1 VSARA
6 AASPVAEAA
15 AGTRIGRRF
24 AELASEK
31 RAGLVAFI
39 TAGDPDL
46 ATSRAI
52 LEALPEAGA
61 DLIELGMPFSD
72 PMADGPAIQ
81 AAGLRALKA
90 GLNAPKTLDLVRR
103 FREEDAETPVILMG
117 YFNPIYQYGVER
129 FLADA
134 GEAGV
139 DGLIVVDLPP
149 EEDDELCLPALKA
162 GLAFIRLATPT
173 TDDRRLPAVLAN
185 TAGFVYYVSIT
196 GITGAATPD
205 FGKVAAAVERIKR
218 HTPLPV
224 VVGFGVKN
232 GRHAAA
238 IAHAADGV
246 VVGTAVVEAL
256 KGSLDESG
264 RATSQT
270 VEAVTT
276 LVRDLSAGVRSV
288 TTRKAV

>member
-1 VSARA
+1 MTSRIEARFAQCRAEGRA
-6 AASPVAEAA
+6 A
-15 AGTRIGRRF
+15 
-24 AELASEK
+24 
-31 RAGLVAFI
+31 LV
-39 TAGDPDL
+39 TYVMAGDPDPE
-46 ATSRAI
+46 TSLSI
-52 LEALPEAGA
+52 LKGLPKAGA
-61 DLIELGMPFSD
+61 DIVEFGIPFTD

-90 GLNAPKTLDLVRR
+90 GQTLTRTLDLVRR
-103 FREEDAETPVILMG
+103 FRAGDRDTPVILMG
-117 YFNPIYQYGVER
+117 YYNPIYVYGVDR

-134 GEAGV
+134 LEAGV

-149 EEDDELCLPALKA
+149 EEDEELCLPALKA

-205 FGKVAAAVERIKR
+205 FGQVATAVERIKR

-232 GRHAAA
+232 GTHAAA
-238 IAHAADGV
+238 IAEGADGV
-246 VVGTAVVEAL
+246 VVGSALIEAL
-256 KGSLDESG
+256 KGTLDAQN
-264 RATSQT
+264 RATPAT
-270 VEAVTT
+270 VEAVTG
-276 LVRDLSAGVRSV
+276 LVAELSAGVRSV
-288 TTRKAV
+288 RKQRAA

>member
-1 VSARA
+1 VNSRIEARFANCRTEGRA
-6 AASPVAEAA
+6 A
-15 AGTRIGRRF
+15 
-24 AELASEK
+24 
-31 RAGLVAFI
+31 LV
-39 TAGDPDL
+39 TYVMAGDPDPETSL
-46 ATSRAI
+46 AVLKS
-52 LEALPEAGA
+52 LPTAGA
-61 DLIELGMPFSD
+61 DIVEFGMPFTD

-90 GLNAPKTLDLVRR
+90 GQNTPKTLELVRR
-103 FREEDAETPVILMG
+103 FREADRDTPLILMG

-173 TDDRRLPAVLAN
+173 TDERRLPAVLAN

-205 FGKVAAAVERIKR
+205 FGKVATAVERIKR
-218 HTPLPV
+218 HTALPV

-238 IAHAADGV
+238 IAEAADGV

-256 KGSLDESG
+256 TGSLDERG

-276 LVRDLSAGVRSV
+276 FVRELSAGVRSV
-288 TTRKAV
+288 VKAKAA

>member
-1 VSARA
+1 VTARLEARFQQCRAEARA
-6 AASPVAEAA
+6 A
-15 AGTRIGRRF
+15 
-24 AELASEK
+24 
-31 RAGLVAFI
+31 LV
-39 TAGDPDL
+39 TYVMAGDPDPE
-46 ATSRAI
+46 TSLAI
-52 LEALPEAGA
+52 LRALPQSGA
-61 DLIELGMPFSD
+61 DIVEFGLPFTD
-72 PMADGPAIQ
+72 PMADGLAIQ

-90 GLNAPKTLDLVRR
+90 GQTTARTLDLVRR
-103 FREEDAETPVILMG
+103 FRAEDQDTPVILMG
-117 YFNPIYQYGVER
+117 YFNPIYIYGVER
-129 FLADA
+129 FLNDA
-134 GEAGV
+134 KAAGV

-224 VVGFGVKN
+224 VVGFGVK
-232 GRHAAA
+232 RPEHAAA
-238 IAHAADGV
+238 VARGADGV
-246 VVGTAVVEAL
+246 VVGSAL
-256 KGSLDESG
+256 IDAL
-264 RATSQT
+264 RATLDAENRAGSQT

-276 LVRDLSAGVRSV
+276 LVRSLAEGVRSV
-288 TTRKAV
+288 RKAEAA